1 MGDGWS
7 DAALRDVR
15 PYTVT
20 GGRTHPR
27 HALNLTTCLI
37 TRPARQPVQDSPE
50 IAALLFHCSGGPR
63 RVAEIAAVMHQP
75 AQVIKVLVSDLLD
88 ADALALSNP
97 AGPGTDK
104 AEVDLLEALLD
115 GLRRK
120 V

>member
-37 TRPARQPVQDSPE
+37 TRPTRQPVQQSAE
-50 IAALLFHCSGGPR
+50 IAELLFHCSGGPR
-63 RVAEIAAVMHQP
+63 CVAEIAAVMHQP

-88 ADALALSNP
+88 ADALAFANP
-97 AGPGTDK
+97 SGPVTDD
-104 AEVDLLEALLD
+104 AEVELLEALLD